1 MTNVQEMG
9 LVGVLYGGNSSER
22 EVSLES
28 GAAVYRALINQGV
41 HAELIDT
48 AQDGAIDALTSK
60 IDRAMIML
68 HGRGGEDGAIQGLLK
83 TLGIPYYGSRVS
95 ACALAMDKWRSKLIF
110 EGCGVPTPKFSLIQT
125 VEELVT
131 AMDDLG
137 LPLVVK
143 PSREGSTI
151 GITKITQ
158 RQDAKAA
165 FYLARKFDETVIAE
179 QFIDGD
185 ELTVAVL
192 NGKPL
197 PVVRIV
203 APNNNYD
210 YQAKYHSEETR
221 YFCPSGLDSSVDRNI
236 QDVAMRAFEA
246 LGCSGWGRVDVMRDQ
261 AGGPWVLEVNTVPGM
276 TGHSLVPMA
285 ALESGLTFE
294 QLVLEILRGCDV
306 A

>member
-1 MTNVQEMG
+1 MG
-9 LVGVLYGGNSSER
+9 VVGVLCGGSSSER
-22 EVSLES
+22 EVSLNS
-28 GAAVYRALINQGV
+28 GTAVYEALISQSID
-41 HAELIDT
+41 AKLIDT
-48 AQDGAIDALTSK
+48 AQDGAIDLLTSK

-83 TLGIPYYGSRVS
+83 TLDIPYSGSRVS

-110 EGCGVPTPKFSLIQT
+110 QGCGVPTPSFSLVRT
-125 VEELVT
+125 VEELLTVIV
-131 AMDDLG
+131 DLG

-151 GITKITQ
+151 GITKIT
-158 RQDAKAA
+158 RIQDAKAA
-165 FYLARKFDETVIAE
+165 FDLARKYDATVIAE

-192 NGKPL
+192 NGEPL

-203 APNNNYD
+203 ALNNNYD
-210 YQAKYHSEETR
+210 YQAKYHSEETK
-221 YFCPSGLDSSVDRNI
+221 YFCPSGLDPSIVRNTQNI
-236 QDVAMRAFEA
+236 AMRAFEV
-246 LGCSGWGRVDVMRDQ
+246 LGCSGWGRVDVMLDR
-261 AGGPWVLEVNTVPGM
+261 AGLPWVLEVNAVPGM

>member
-1 MTNVQEMG
+1 M
-9 LVGVLYGGNSSER
+9 GVLYGGNSSER

-28 GAAVYRALINQGV
+28 GAAVYRALINLGA

-48 AQDGAIDALTSK
+48 AQDGAIEALTSK
-60 IDRAMIML
+60 IDRAVIML

-83 TLGIPYYGSRVS
+83 TLGIPYSGSRVS

-110 EGCGVPTPKFSLIQT
+110 EGCDVPTPKFSLVQT
-125 VEELVT
+125 AEELVM

-151 GITKITQ
+151 GITKVTQ

-165 FYLARKFDETVIAE
+165 FDLARKFDATVIAE
-179 QFIDGD
+179 QFIEGD

-192 NGKPL
+192 NGEPL

-203 APNNNYD
+203 AQNNNYD

-221 YFCPSGLDSSVDRNI
+221 YFCPSGLDSSVDLNI
-236 QDVAMRAFEA
+236 HEVQRRAFEA
-246 LGCSGWGRVDVMRDQ
+246 LGCSGWGRVDVMLDQ

-276 TGHSLVPMA
+276 TAHSLVPMA
-285 ALESGLTFE
+285 ALELGLTFE

>member
-83 TLGIPYYGSRVS
+83 TLGIPYSGSRVS

-165 FYLARKFDETVIAE
+165 FDLARKFDETVIAE

-192 NGKPL
+192 NGKINKKNL
-197 PVVRIV
+197 
-203 APNNNYD
+203 
-210 YQAKYHSEETR
+210 KSE
-221 YFCPSGLDSSVDRNI
+221 
-236 QDVAMRAFEA
+236 M
-246 LGCSGWGRVDVMRDQ
+246 
-261 AGGPWVLEVNTVPGM
+261 
-276 TGHSLVPMA
+276 
-285 ALESGLTFE
+285 
-294 QLVLEILRGCDV
+294 ILWLL
-306 A
+306 